1 MKTIETWF
9 LWLMIYSM
17 IGWIYESTICSI
29 GHRKLINRGFL
40 NGPYCPIYG
49 TGAVLVLLVL
59 GKIQNPVAL
68 FFAGAVVT
76 CSLEYFTSWL
86 MEKLFH
92 ARWWDYSKRKFN
104 IGGRVCLIG
113 AVVFGAFSVVLIKF
127 LHPLIKGLT
136 DRLTDTALA
145 WVSALLFLGIV
156 SDFVVTVK
164 GLLGTH
170 AVFAEYAV
178 LLQQKRKELAD
189 RLREAGYE
197 GRERLREAS
206 EEGREKLRLGAE
218 EGREKLRE
226 AETLG
231 AEERERIRRVTEE
244 ERERFYAK
252 LQMRLNAQ
260 QRRTINSFPHLQ
272 LTRNNEV
279 LDGLRQA
286 MEQAKQRRKDSKTK
300 KAS

>member
-9 LWLMIYSM
+9 LWLMIYSI
-17 IGWIYESTICSI
+17 IGWVYESTICSI

-59 GKIQNPVAL
+59 GRIQNPVLL
-68 FFAGAVVT
+68 FFAGALVT
-76 CSLEYFTSWL
+76 CSLEYLTSWL

-113 AVVFGAFSVVLIKF
+113 AVVFGAFSVVLILV
-127 LHPLIKGLT
+127 LHPWVKSLT
-136 DRLTDTALA
+136 DRLTDTALTWICA
-145 WVSALLFLGIV
+145 ILLVGIV
-156 SDFVVTVK
+156 SDLIVTVK

-178 LLQQKRKELAD
+178 LLQQKRREL
-189 RLREAGYE
+189 
-197 GRERLREAS
+197 S
-206 EEGREKLRLGAE
+206 EKLRLGAE
-218 EGREKLRE
+218 EGRERIRELSAEERMKLRE
-226 AETLG
+226 AAELG
-231 AEERERIRRVTEE
+231 AEEREKIRRTTEE

-260 QRRTINSFPHLQ
+260 QRRTINSFPQ
-272 LTRNNEV
+272 WKLTRNNEV
-279 LDGLRQA
+279 LDGLREA
-286 MEQAKQRRKDSKTK
+286 MEKARKRRSSGKDEPAKTH
-300 KAS
+300 

>member
-9 LWLMIYSM
+9 LWLMIYSI

-29 GHRKLINRGFL
+29 GQRKLINRGFL

-59 GKIQNPVAL
+59 GRLKIPVAL
-68 FFAGAVVT
+68 FFAGAVLT
-76 CSLEYFTSWL
+76 CSLEYLTSWL

-104 IGGRVCLIG
+104 IAGRVCLIG
-113 AVVFGAFSVVLIKF
+113 AVVFGAFSVVLILV
-127 LHPLIKGLT
+127 LHPAIKSLT
-136 DRLTDTALA
+136 DRLTDTALSVICA
-145 WVSALLFLGIV
+145 ILFVGIV
-156 SDFVVTVK
+156 SDLIVTVK

-178 LLQQKRKELAD
+178 LLQQKRRELA
-189 RLREAGYE
+189 
-197 GRERLREAS
+197 
-206 EEGREKLRLGAE
+206 EKIRHGAE
-218 EGREKLRE
+218 EGRERIRAAEEEGRAKLRE
-226 AETLG
+226 AGEFS
-231 AEERERIRRVTEE
+231 AE

-260 QRRTINSFPHLQ
+260 QRRTIYSFPHLR

-279 LDGLRQA
+279 LDGLREA
-286 MEQAKQRRKDSKTK
+286 MEKSRLRRKQNKGTSE
-300 KAS
+300 

>member
-9 LWLMIYSM
+9 LWLMIYSI
-17 IGWIYESTICSI
+17 IGWVYESTICSI

-59 GKIQNPVAL
+59 GRIRNPVLL

-76 CSLEYFTSWL
+76 CSLEYLTSWL

-104 IGGRVCLIG
+104 IGGRVCLLG
-113 AVVFGAFSVVLIKF
+113 AVVFGAFSVVLILV
-127 LHPLIKGLT
+127 LHPFVKSLT
-136 DRLTDTALA
+136 DRLTDAALSWICA
-145 WVSALLFLGIV
+145 ILFAGIV
-156 SDFVVTVK
+156 SDLIVTVK

-178 LLQQKRKELAD
+178 LLQQKRKELAE
-189 RLREAGYE
+189 RLRVGAAE
-197 GRERLREAS
+197 GRERILAATQ
-206 EEGREKLRLGAE
+206 EE
-218 EGREKLRE
+218 REKLRE
-226 AETLG
+226 AAAYG
-231 AEERERIRRVTEE
+231 EEEHERIRRDAEE
-244 ERERFYAK
+244 ERDRFYAK

-260 QRRTINSFPHLQ
+260 QRRTIYSFPHLT

-279 LDGLRQA
+279 LDGLRQN
-286 MEQAKQRRKDSKTK
+286 MERMRQRAKQMKNGANAAK
-300 KAS
+300 

>member
-9 LWLMIYSM
+9 LWLMIYSV
-17 IGWIYESTICSI
+17 IGWVYESTICSI
-29 GHRKLINRGFL
+29 GQRKLINRGFL

-59 GKIQNPVAL
+59 GRIQNPVLL
-68 FFAGAVVT
+68 FFAGAVLT
-76 CSLEYFTSWL
+76 CSLEYLTSWL

-113 AVVFGAFSVVLIKF
+113 AVVFGAFSVVLILV
-127 LHPLIKGLT
+127 LHPWVKSLT
-136 DRLTDTALA
+136 DRLTDTALTWICA
-145 WVSALLFLGIV
+145 ILLVGIV
-156 SDFVVTVK
+156 SDLIVTVK

-178 LLQQKRKELAD
+178 LLQQKRREL
-189 RLREAGYE
+189 
-197 GRERLREAS
+197 S
-206 EEGREKLRLGAE
+206 EKLRLGAE
-218 EGREKLRE
+218 EGRERIRELSAEERMKLRE
-226 AETLG
+226 AAELG
-231 AEERERIRRVTEE
+231 AEERKKIRRTTEE

-260 QRRTINSFPHLQ
+260 QRRTINSFPQ
-272 LTRNNEV
+272 WKLTRNNEV
-279 LDGLRQA
+279 LDGLREA
-286 MEQAKQRRKDSKTK
+286 MEKAKQRRKSGRDNPAETH
-300 KAS
+300 

>member
-9 LWLMIYSM
+9 LWLMIYSI
-17 IGWIYESTICSI
+17 IGWVYESTICSI

-59 GKIQNPVAL
+59 GRIQNPVLL

-76 CSLEYFTSWL
+76 CSLEYLTSWL

-113 AVVFGAFSVVLIKF
+113 AVVFGAFSVVLVLV
-127 LHPLIKGLT
+127 LHPFVKSLT
-136 DRLTDTALA
+136 DRLTDAA
-145 WVSALLFLGIV
+145 FNWICAILFVGIV
-156 SDFVVTVK
+156 SDLVVTVK

-189 RLREAGYE
+189 RLRTGATE
-197 GRERLREAS
+197 ERA
-206 EEGREKLRLGAE
+206 
-218 EGREKLRE
+218 KLRE
-226 AETLG
+226 AAAYGE
-231 AEERERIRRVTEE
+231 EERERIRRVTEE
-244 ERERFYAK
+244 ERDRFYAK

-260 QRRTINSFPHLQ
+260 QRRTIYSFPHLT

-279 LDGLRQA
+279 LDGLRQN
-286 MEQAKQRRKDSKTK
+286 MEKVRQRAKKT
-300 KAS
+300 S

>member
-9 LWLMIYSM
+9 LWLMIYSV
-17 IGWIYESTICSI
+17 IGWVYESTICSI
-29 GHRKLINRGFL
+29 GQRKLINRGFL

-59 GKIQNPVAL
+59 GRIQNPVLL
-68 FFAGAVVT
+68 FFAGAVLT
-76 CSLEYFTSWL
+76 CSLEYLTSWL

-113 AVVFGAFSVVLIKF
+113 AIVFGAFSVVLILV
-127 LHPLIKGLT
+127 LHPWVKSLT
-136 DRLTDTALA
+136 DRLTDTALTWICA
-145 WVSALLFLGIV
+145 ILFIGIV
-156 SDFVVTVK
+156 SDLIVTVK

-178 LLQQKRKELAD
+178 LLQQKRREL
-189 RLREAGYE
+189 
-197 GRERLREAS
+197 S
-206 EEGREKLRLGAE
+206 EKLRLGAE
-218 EGREKLRE
+218 EGRERIRELSAEERMKLRE
-226 AETLG
+226 AAELG
-231 AEERERIRRVTEE
+231 AEEREKIRRTTEE

-260 QRRTINSFPHLQ
+260 QRRTINSFPQ
-272 LTRNNEV
+272 WKLTRNNEV
-279 LDGLRQA
+279 LDGLREA
-286 MEQAKQRRKDSKTK
+286 MEKARKRRSSGKDEPAKTH
-300 KAS
+300 

>member
-9 LWLMIYSM
+9 LWLMIYSV
-17 IGWIYESTICSI
+17 IGWVYESTICSI
-29 GHRKLINRGFL
+29 GQRKLINRGFL

-59 GKIQNPVAL
+59 GRLKNPVAL
-68 FFAGAVVT
+68 FFAGAVLT
-76 CSLEYFTSWL
+76 CSLEYLTSWL

-113 AVVFGAFSVVLIKF
+113 AVVFGAFSVVLILF
-127 LHPLIKGLT
+127 LHPFIKSLT
-136 DRLTDTALA
+136 DRLTDTALTVICA
-145 WVSALLFLGIV
+145 ILFVGIV
-156 SDFVVTVK
+156 SDLIVTVK

-178 LLQQKRKELAD
+178 LLQQKRKELA
-189 RLREAGYE
+189 
-197 GRERLREAS
+197 
-206 EEGREKLRLGAE
+206 EKLRFGAE
-218 EGREKLRE
+218 EGRERIRERSSEELAKLRE
-226 AETLG
+226 AAELG
-231 AEERERIRRVTEE
+231 AEEREKVRRTTEE

-260 QRRTINSFPHLQ
+260 QRRTINSFPQ
-272 LTRNNEV
+272 WKLTRNNEV
-279 LDGLRQA
+279 LDGLREA
-286 MEQAKQRRKDSKTK
+286 MDKAKQRRKSGKDAHT
-300 KAS
+300 AQ

>member
-9 LWLMIYSM
+9 LWLMIYSV
-17 IGWIYESTICSI
+17 IGWVYESTICSI
-29 GHRKLINRGFL
+29 GQRKLINRGFL

-59 GKIQNPVAL
+59 GRIQNPVLL
-68 FFAGAVVT
+68 FFAGAVLT
-76 CSLEYFTSWL
+76 CSLEYLTSWL

-113 AVVFGAFSVVLIKF
+113 AVVFGAFSVVLILV
-127 LHPLIKGLT
+127 LHPWVKSLT
-136 DRLTDTALA
+136 DRLTDTALTWICA
-145 WVSALLFLGIV
+145 ILLVGIV
-156 SDFVVTVK
+156 SDFIVTVK

-178 LLQQKRKELAD
+178 LLQQKRREL
-189 RLREAGYE
+189 
-197 GRERLREAS
+197 S
-206 EEGREKLRLGAE
+206 EKLRLGAE
-218 EGREKLRE
+218 EGRERIRERGSEELAKLRE
-226 AETLG
+226 AAELG
-231 AEERERIRRVTEE
+231 AEEREKIRRTTEE

-260 QRRTINSFPHLQ
+260 QRRTINSFPQ
-272 LTRNNEV
+272 WKLTRNNEV
-279 LDGLRQA
+279 LDGLREA
-286 MEQAKQRRKDSKTK
+286 MEKARKRRKSGRDNPAETH
-300 KAS
+300 

>member
-9 LWLMIYSM
+9 LWLMIYSV
-17 IGWIYESTICSI
+17 IGWVYESTICSI
-29 GHRKLINRGFL
+29 GQRKLINRGFL

-59 GKIQNPVAL
+59 GRIQNPVLL
-68 FFAGAVVT
+68 FFAGAVLT
-76 CSLEYFTSWL
+76 CSVEYLTSWL

-113 AVVFGAFSVVLIKF
+113 AIVFGAFSVVLILV
-127 LHPLIKGLT
+127 LHPWVKSLT
-136 DRLTDTALA
+136 DRLTDTALTWICA
-145 WVSALLFLGIV
+145 ILLVGIV
-156 SDFVVTVK
+156 SDLIVTVK

-178 LLQQKRKELAD
+178 LLQQKRREL
-189 RLREAGYE
+189 
-197 GRERLREAS
+197 S
-206 EEGREKLRLGAE
+206 EKLRLGAE
-218 EGREKLRE
+218 EGRERIRELSAEERMKLRE
-226 AETLG
+226 AAELG
-231 AEERERIRRVTEE
+231 AEEREKIRRTTEE

-260 QRRTINSFPHLQ
+260 QRRTINSFPQ
-272 LTRNNEV
+272 WKLTRNNEV
-279 LDGLRQA
+279 LDGLREA
-286 MEQAKQRRKDSKTK
+286 MEKARKRRSSGKDEPAKTH
-300 KAS
+300 

>member
-1 MKTIETWF
+1 MKTLETWF
-9 LWLMIYSM
+9 LWLMIYSI
-17 IGWIYESTICSI
+17 IGWVYESTICSI
-29 GHRKLINRGFL
+29 GHKKLINRGFL

-59 GKIQNPVAL
+59 GRIQNPVLL

-76 CSLEYFTSWL
+76 CSLEYLTSWL

-113 AVVFGAFSVVLIKF
+113 AVVFGAFSVVLILF
-127 LHPLIKGLT
+127 LHPWVKSLT
-136 DRLTDTALA
+136 DRLTDTALS
-145 WVSALLFLGIV
+145 WVCAILFVGVV
-156 SDFVVTVK
+156 SDLIVTVK

-189 RLREAGYE
+189 RLRTGAEE
-197 GRERLREAS
+197 GRERLRELS
-206 EEGREKLRLGAE
+206 GEERAKV
-218 EGREKLRE
+218 RE
-226 AETLG
+226 AVEQSE
-231 AEERERIRRVTEE
+231 EERERIRRVTEE
-244 ERERFYAK
+244 ERDRFYAK

-260 QRRTINSFPHLQ
+260 QRRTIYSFPHLT

-279 LDGLRQA
+279 LDGLREN
-286 MEQAKQRRKDSKTK
+286 MEKVKTRAKALKNARK
-300 KAS
+300 AG

>member
-1 MKTIETWF
+1 MKTLETWF
-9 LWLMIYSM
+9 LWLMIYSI
-17 IGWIYESTICSI
+17 IGWVYESTICSI
-29 GHRKLINRGFL
+29 GHKKLINRGFL

-59 GKIQNPVAL
+59 GRIQNPVLL

-76 CSLEYFTSWL
+76 CSLEYLTSWL

-104 IGGRVCLIG
+104 IGGRVCLLG
-113 AVVFGAFSVVLIKF
+113 AVVFGAFSVVLILF
-127 LHPLIKGLT
+127 LHPWVKSLT
-136 DRLTDTALA
+136 DRLTDTALS
-145 WVSALLFLGIV
+145 WVCAILLVGVV
-156 SDFVVTVK
+156 SDLIVTVK

-189 RLREAGYE
+189 RLRTGAEE
-197 GRERLREAS
+197 GRERLRELSGEERAKLHEAVEQS
-206 EEGREKLRLGAE
+206 E
-218 EGREKLRE
+218 
-226 AETLG
+226 
-231 AEERERIRRVTEE
+231 EERERIRRVTEE
-244 ERERFYAK
+244 ERDRFYAK

-260 QRRTINSFPHLQ
+260 QRRTIYSFPHLT

-279 LDGLRQA
+279 LDGLREN
-286 MEQAKQRRKDSKTK
+286 MEKVKTRAKALKNARK
-300 KAS
+300 AG

>member
-9 LWLMIYSM
+9 LWLMIYSV
-17 IGWIYESTICSI
+17 IGWVYESTICSI
-29 GHRKLINRGFL
+29 GQRKLINRGFL

-59 GKIQNPVAL
+59 GRIQNPVLL
-68 FFAGAVVT
+68 FFAGAVLT
-76 CSLEYFTSWL
+76 CSLEYLTSWL

-113 AVVFGAFSVVLIKF
+113 AVVFGAFSVVLILV
-127 LHPLIKGLT
+127 LHPWVKSLT
-136 DRLTDTALA
+136 DRLTDTALTWICA
-145 WVSALLFLGIV
+145 ILLVGIV
-156 SDFVVTVK
+156 SDFIVTVK

-178 LLQQKRKELAD
+178 LLQQKRREL
-189 RLREAGYE
+189 
-197 GRERLREAS
+197 S
-206 EEGREKLRLGAE
+206 EKLRLGAE
-218 EGREKLRE
+218 EGRERIRERGSEELAKLRE
-226 AETLG
+226 AAELG
-231 AEERERIRRVTEE
+231 AEEREKIRRTTEE

-260 QRRTINSFPHLQ
+260 QRRTINSFPQ
-272 LTRNNEV
+272 WKLTRNNEV
-279 LDGLRQA
+279 LDGLREA
-286 MEQAKQRRKDSKTK
+286 MEKARKRRSSGKDEPAKTH
-300 KAS
+300 

>member
-9 LWLMIYSM
+9 LWLMIYSI
-17 IGWIYESTICSI
+17 IGWVYESTICSI

-59 GKIQNPVAL
+59 GRIQNPVLL
-68 FFAGAVVT
+68 FFAGALVT
-76 CSLEYFTSWL
+76 CSLEYLTSWL

-113 AVVFGAFSVVLIKF
+113 AVVFGAFSVVLVLV
-127 LHPLIKGLT
+127 LHPFVKSLT
-136 DRLTDTALA
+136 DRLTDAA
-145 WVSALLFLGIV
+145 FNWICAILFVGIV
-156 SDFVVTVK
+156 SDLVVTVK

-178 LLQQKRKELAD
+178 LLQQKRREL
-189 RLREAGYE
+189 
-197 GRERLREAS
+197 S
-206 EEGREKLRLGAE
+206 EKLRLGAE
-218 EGREKLRE
+218 EGRERIRELSAEERMKLRE
-226 AETLG
+226 AAELG
-231 AEERERIRRVTEE
+231 AEEREKIRRTTEE

-260 QRRTINSFPHLQ
+260 QRRTIYSFPHLT

-279 LDGLRQA
+279 LDGLRQN
-286 MEQAKQRRKDSKTK
+286 MEKVRQRAKKT
-300 KAS
+300 S

>member
-9 LWLMIYSM
+9 LWLMIYSV
-17 IGWIYESTICSI
+17 IGWVYESTICSI
-29 GHRKLINRGFL
+29 GQRKLINRGFL

-59 GKIQNPVAL
+59 GRIQNPVLL
-68 FFAGAVVT
+68 FFAGAALT
-76 CSLEYFTSWL
+76 CSLEYLTSWL

-113 AVVFGAFSVVLIKF
+113 AVVFGAFSVVLILV
-127 LHPLIKGLT
+127 LHPWVKSLT
-136 DRLTDTALA
+136 DRLTDTALTWICA
-145 WVSALLFLGIV
+145 ILLVGIV
-156 SDFVVTVK
+156 SDLIVTVK

-178 LLQQKRKELAD
+178 LLQQKRREL
-189 RLREAGYE
+189 
-197 GRERLREAS
+197 S
-206 EEGREKLRLGAE
+206 EKLRLGAE
-218 EGREKLRE
+218 EGRERIRELSAEERMKLRE
-226 AETLG
+226 AVELG
-231 AEERERIRRVTEE
+231 AEEREKIRRTTEE

-260 QRRTINSFPHLQ
+260 QRRTIRSFPQ
-272 LTRNNEV
+272 WKLTRNNEV
-279 LDGLRQA
+279 LDGLREA
-286 MEQAKQRRKDSKTK
+286 MEKAKQRRKSGRDNPAETH
-300 KAS
+300 